1 MEFEIELSATHEMKK
16 EDLMSINEHQRNSTS
31 KGTEGFFIKKKK
43 TGVRINQLL
52 LVRYPMNVELIN
64 F

>member
-1 MEFEIELSATHEMKK
+1 MNTKEIPQVRE
-16 EDLMSINEHQRNSTS
+16 QRVFSL
-31 KGTEGFFIKKKK
+31 KKKK